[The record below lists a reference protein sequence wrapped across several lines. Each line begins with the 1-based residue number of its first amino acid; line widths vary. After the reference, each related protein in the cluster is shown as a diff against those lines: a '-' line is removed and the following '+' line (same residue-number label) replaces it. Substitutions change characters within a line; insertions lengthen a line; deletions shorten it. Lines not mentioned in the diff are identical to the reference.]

1 MHIDVHGTGLEA
13 QVSGEGPDVLLVH
26 GYPDTR
32 ACWRHQVSALNA
44 AGYRTIAPDLR
55 GFGASDKPADVESHH
70 PARHVDDLLGVL
82 DHLGVERAHL
92 VGHDWG
98 SAIVQQLAMTHPARA
113 RTLSCLSVGHVGSMI
128 AAGLPQRRMSWY
140 MLLFQFPGIAEQWIS
155 RDDFR
160 NFRDWLARHP
170 DPDEVI
176 GRMRDPHALTSGLA
190 IYRAGAPP
198 ELLVAPP
205 TDFPLITVP
214 TMGVWSS
221 GDDYLTEESVMGTAK
236 FVTASWRYER
246 LDGVGHW
253 MQLEAP
259 ERINELLL
267 DFLSGS

>member
-1 MHIDVHGTGLEA
+1 
-13 QVSGEGPDVLLVH
+13 
-26 GYPDTR
+26 
-32 ACWRHQVSALNA
+32 
-44 AGYRTIAPDLR
+44 
-55 GFGASDKPADVESHH
+55 
-70 PARHVDDLLGVL
+70 
-82 DHLGVERAHL
+82 
-92 VGHDWG
+92 
-98 SAIVQQLAMTHPARA
+98 MTHPSRA

-128 AAGLPQRRMSWY
+128 AVGLPQRRMSWY

-176 GRMRDPHALTSGLA
+176 GRMRDPHALTSGLG

-221 GDDYLTEESVMGTAK
+221 GDDNLTEKSVMGTATL
-236 FVTASWRYER
+236 VTASWRYER

-259 ERINELLL
+259 ERVNELLL
-267 DFLSGS
+267 DFLPGS